1 MHELLHLKLNRIVL
15 EKGKSSVISHW
26 MEYEG
31 PQNILQHHKIDKKIF
46 VEKYAS
52 NVFDYFMGVIKGF
65 VQIGNCPVIEEL
77 LIYLKDRNVSS
88 KELFIICSHFKLSMV
103 TYTYEAGVNTKELF
117 EEITYVFDKN
127 FSKVLEIYS
136 QTIYEKDIEI
146 GKNVKLLEQYIYA
159 LNESALVSKTDSDG
173 FITHVNEKFVQLC
186 GYKEDELIGRSHSIM
201 RHTDMSKTFFKKLW
215 SSIKS
220 DKIFVGTIKNRRKD
234 GGYFYIDTTIIPI
247 ADPFSEDKEYMA
259 IGYEVTKLIDAR
271 QKAIDADR
279 AKDYFLSNM
288 SHEIRTPLNAI
299 LGFVSLLQGENLSL
313 KHKNY
318 LDIIHNS
325 GENLLH
331 IINDLLDFSKL
342 RSGEFTLEPKIF
354 NLEEA
359 LSRVMELFVASA
371 SQKQIAILSFID
383 PMIPSAIFVDELR
396 LGQIISNFLSNA
408 IKFTHVRGFVEINA
422 YYEQGFIEISVE
434 DSGVGIE
441 KKDIK
446 KIFEAFSQAQNSIIK
461 RSGGTGLG
469 LSICKQLAEKM
480 GGHIKVESTFGI
492 GSKFTLTLPVEVI
505 NNTMRYLDC
514 KMLQNKKIALL
525 INEKTQK
532 RKLDIFEKYFTQ
544 MGVKLFSLQ
553 EIKESEYDLLYFM
566 DSNIDDTTRA
576 AIIKK
581 NKPAIAIMDYM
592 DDSYDSVSNVTNL
605 CFPIYLSKLRDKSLQ
620 ALGLSEEYN
629 KKIATLKENQKF
641 HGHILVAEDN
651 EANQE
656 LMKIVLDK
664 YGISYDIASNGVE
677 AVDMF
682 SANKYDLVLMDDQMP
697 LQNGLEAAQEIRK
710 YEGKHQLKHTPISML
725 TANVIKG
732 AREKSL
738 ECGFDDFLGKP
749 IVIKELEQ
757 VFEKFLS
764 SNGKEKKKM
773 FDLSS
778 LQDELQLDYEQLQIL
793 MKIYIKKMDETVP
806 KLQEEIQNKEY
817 CNISRLAHAIKGSSA
832 NFRLEEIQS
841 LAEEMEKNAKEE
853 NSYYDYKECVRR
865 MESLYREIKNF

>member
-1 MHELLHLKLNRIVL
+1 MNELVQLKLNRTFL
-15 EKGKSSVISHW
+15 EQGKSSVISHW
-26 MEYEG
+26 IEYEG
-31 PQNILQHHKIDKKIF
+31 PQTILNYHAIDQKIF
-46 VEKYAS
+46 IEKYAS
-52 NVFDYFMGVIKGF
+52 NVFDYFMGVIKGY
-65 VQIGNCPVIEEL
+65 VEIGNCPVIEEL
-77 LIYLKDRNVSS
+77 LIYLKDKNVSA

-103 TYTYEAGVNTKELF
+103 AFTYEININTKELF

-146 GKNVKLLEQYIYA
+146 SKNVELLEQYIYA

-173 FITHVNEKFVQLC
+173 FITHVNEKFIQLC
-186 GYKEDELIGRSHSIM
+186 GYEEKELIGRSHSIM
-201 RHTDMSKTFFKKLW
+201 RHVDMSKAFFKKLW
-215 SSIKS
+215 SAIKS
-220 DKIFVGTIKNRRKD
+220 DRIFVGTIKNRSKT

-247 ADPFSEDKEYMA
+247 VDPFSGNKEYMA

-383 PMIPSAIFVDELR
+383 PTLPSAIFTDELR

-408 IKFTHVRGFVEINA
+408 IKFTHVRGVIEINA
-422 YYEQGFIEISVE
+422 HYENGFIEISVE

-446 KIFEAFSQAQNSIIK
+446 NIFEAFTQAQNSIT
-461 RSGGTGLG
+461 RHSGGTGLG

-480 GGHIKVESTFGI
+480 GGHIKVQSTFGK

-505 NNTMRYLDC
+505 NTAMRHLDC
-514 KMLQNKKIALL
+514 QMLQDKNIAFLMKD
-525 INEKTQK
+525 KTQK
-532 RKLDIFEKYFTQ
+532 RKLKIFQKYFTQ
-544 MGVKLFSLQ
+544 MGVKLVSLQ

-566 DSNIDDTTRA
+566 DSDIDDTTRI

-581 NKPAIAIMDYM
+581 NKPAIAITEYM
-592 DDSYDSVSNVTNL
+592 DDSYESVSNITNL
-605 CFPIYLSKLRDKSLQ
+605 CFPIYLSKLRNRSLE
-620 ALGLSEEYN
+620 ALGLSEAFN
-629 KKIATLKENQKF
+629 KNFATGQESQKF
-641 HGHILVAEDN
+641 YGHILIAEDN

-656 LMKIVLDK
+656 LMKIILAK
-664 YGISYDIASNGVE
+664 YEISYEIASNGLE

-682 SANKYDLVLMDDQMP
+682 KQNQYDLVLMDDQMP

-710 YEGKHQLKHTPISML
+710 YEKKHQRKHTPISML

-749 IVIKELEQ
+749 LAIKELEH

-764 SNGKEKKKM
+764 CKNSGKPKG

-778 LQDELQLDYEQLQIL
+778 LQDELQLDYEQLEML
-793 MKIYIKKMDETVP
+793 MKIYMKKMDETVP
-806 KLQEEIQNKEY
+806 KLKEEIEKKEY
-817 CNISRLAHAIKGSSA
+817 NNISRLAHSIKGSSA
-832 NFRLEEIQS
+832 NFRLEELQS
-841 LAEEMEKNAKEE
+841 LADEMEQNAKEE
-853 NSYYDYKECVRR
+853 NSYYDYENCVRAI
-865 MESLYREIKNF
+865 EKLYKEIKNF

>member
-1 MHELLHLKLNRIVL
+1 MHALFHLKHNRTLL
-15 EKGKSSVISHW
+15 EQGKSKVIADW
-26 MEYEG
+26 IAYEG
-31 PQNILQHHKIDKKIF
+31 PQTILNHHKIDKNIF
-46 VEKYAS
+46 VEKYAN

-65 VQIGNCPVIEEL
+65 VEIGNCPVIVEL
-77 LIYLKDRNVSS
+77 LIYLKDKNISA
-88 KELFIICSHFKLSMV
+88 KELFIICSHFKLAMV
-103 TYTYEAGVNTKELF
+103 AYTYEISINTKELF

-127 FSKVLEIYS
+127 FSRVLEIYS

-146 GKNVKLLEQYIYA
+146 SKNVELLEQYIYA
-159 LNESALVSKTDSDG
+159 LNESALVSKTDSNG
-173 FITHVNEKFVQLC
+173 FITHVNKKFIQLC
-186 GYKEDELIGRSHSIM
+186 GYQESELIGRSHSIM
-201 RHTDMSKTFFKKLW
+201 RHSDMSKAFFKKLW
-215 SSIKS
+215 STIECN
-220 DKIFVGTIKNRRKD
+220 KIFVGIIKNRSKN

-247 ADPFSEDKEYMA
+247 VDPFSGNKEYMA
-259 IGYEVTKLIDAR
+259 IGYEVTKLIDAK

-299 LGFVSLLQGENLSL
+299 LGFVSLLWGEDLSF

-318 LDIIHNS
+318 LEIIHNS

-359 LSRVMELFVASA
+359 LSRIMELFVASA

-383 PMIPSAIFVDELR
+383 PTIPSAIFADELR

-408 IKFTHVRGFVEINA
+408 IKFTHVRGVVEINA
-422 YYEQGFIEISVE
+422 HYTHESIEISVE

-446 KIFEAFSQAQNSIIK
+446 KIFEAFTQAQNSVTK

-480 GGHIKVESTFGI
+480 GGRIEVKSTLGM

-505 NNTMRYLDC
+505 NTAMRHLDC
-514 KMLQNKKIALL
+514 QMLQEKNIAFL
-525 INEKTQK
+525 INEKTEN
-532 RKLDIFEKYFTQ
+532 RKLEIFEKYFTQ
-544 MGVKLFSLQ
+544 MGLQLVSLEEIQ
-553 EIKESEYDLLYFM
+553 EKEYDLLYFM
-566 DSNIDDTTRA
+566 DSDIDDVTRV
-576 AIIKK
+576 AIIKN
-581 NKPAIAIMDYM
+581 NKPAIAIMEYM
-592 DDSYDSVSNVTNL
+592 DDSYASVSNVTNL
-605 CFPIYLSKLRDKSLQ
+605 CFPIYLSKLRARSLE
-620 ALGLSEEYN
+620 ALGLSEAYN
-629 KKIATLKENQKF
+629 KKIATLQESKKF
-641 HGHILVAEDN
+641 NGHILIAEDN

-656 LMKIVLDK
+656 LMKIVLAK
-664 YGISYDIASNGVE
+664 YAISYDIASNGLE
-677 AVDMF
+677 AFEMF
-682 SANKYDLVLMDDQMP
+682 KENSYDLVLMDDQMP
-697 LQNGLEAAQEIRK
+697 LQNGLEAAQEIRN
-710 YEGKHQLKHTPISML
+710 YEKKNQCKLTPIAML

-749 IVIKELEQ
+749 LVIKELEL

-764 SNGKEKKKM
+764 SQSKEVPKK

-778 LQDELQLDYEQLQIL
+778 LQDALQLDYEQLEMLLQ
-793 MKIYIKKMDETVP
+793 IYIKKMDAMVP
-806 KLQEEIQNKEY
+806 ELKEEIQKKAY
-817 CNISRLAHAIKGSSA
+817 GNIAKLAHSIKGSSA
-832 NFRLEEIQS
+832 NFRLETLQN
-841 LAEEMEKNAKEE
+841 LAHEMEKSAKEE
-853 NSYYDYKECVRR
+853 NSYYDYEDCVGNIEKFYTE
-865 MESLYREIKNF
+865 MKN